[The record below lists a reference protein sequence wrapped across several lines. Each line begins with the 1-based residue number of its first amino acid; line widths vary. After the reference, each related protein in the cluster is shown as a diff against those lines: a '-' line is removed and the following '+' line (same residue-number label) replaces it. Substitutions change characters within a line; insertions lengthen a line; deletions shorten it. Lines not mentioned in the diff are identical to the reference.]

1 VRSAAVA
8 LAAPAALA
16 ALLAPRLAP
25 AQGGPT
31 VALRA
36 DAGVLWIHS
45 DTGVATGAMRGP
57 AVAAEARVHVSGFI
71 LGGGVL
77 EGRLQPVGG
86 PAAQRD
92 LVQGT
97 LFVGAR
103 PMPWLE
109 LSAGPVVR
117 AYVTDSAS
125 ERWVLWQARARV
137 DAPIV
142 AGSLATYAELWRA
155 VASAVSLGP
164 GAGRVQGGEA
174 GVLFQPPQTRFWVR
188 LAYRVD
194 DALVG
199 SVARSETV
207 EAVLV
212 SVGVG
217 LP

>member
-1 VRSAAVA
+1 VTVRPAAVVVLA
-8 LAAPAALA
+8 LAALA
-16 ALLAPRLAP
+16 ARGAR
-25 AQGGPT
+25 AQGVPP

-36 DAGVLWIHS
+36 DAGLLWTHS
-45 DTGVATGAMRGP
+45 DTGIARGAMRGP
-57 AVAAEARVHVSGFI
+57 AVAAEARVHVSGVI
-71 LGGGVL
+71 VGGGIL
-77 EGRLQPVGG
+77 EGRLA
-86 PAAQRD
+86 PADGTPGRRD

-97 LFVGAR
+97 VFVGVR
-103 PMPWLE
+103 PVPWLE
-109 LSAGPVVR
+109 LSGGPVVR

-142 AGSLATYAELWRA
+142 AGSLASYAELWRA
-155 VASAVSLGP
+155 LASDVNLGS

-174 GVLFQPPQTRFWVR
+174 GLLFQPAQARFWVR

-199 SVARSETV
+199 SVARSETL

>member
-1 VRSAAVA
+1 MSGRRAAVGLVA
-8 LAAPAALA
+8 LAV
-16 ALLAPRLAP
+16 LAPGRAR
-25 AQGGPT
+25 AQGERPS

-36 DAGVLWIHS
+36 DAGLLWLHA
-45 DTGVATGAMRGP
+45 DTGLARGAMRGP
-57 AVAAEARVHVSGFI
+57 TVAAEAGVQLSGVI
-71 LGGGVL
+71 VGVGLL
-77 EGRLQPVGG
+77 EGRLQSVDGTPGR
-86 PAAQRD
+86 RD
-92 LVQGT
+92 LVQGAV
-97 LFVGAR
+97 FAGVR
-103 PMPWLE
+103 PVPWLE
-109 LSAGPVVR
+109 LSGGPVVR

-142 AGSLATYAELWRA
+142 AGSLTSYAELWRA
-155 VASAVSLGP
+155 VTSAVSLGP

-174 GVLFQPPQTRFWVR
+174 GVLFQPPQKRFWVR

-199 SVARSETV
+199 GVARSETL

-212 SVGVG
+212 SVGMG